1 MNSESKQ
8 KKVPKQKEKKNKSLI
23 AGQKM
28 IETYQDKNYQNNK
41 NLQSLEETKNVAA
54 EGQTFVQKT

>member
-1 MNSESKQ
+1 
-8 KKVPKQKEKKNKSLI
+8 
-23 AGQKM
+23 M